1 MSKAVS
7 DNQKLFVAHGS
18 AIIKSIFILLI
29 ISCILIGPLRNI
41 SLNGASLTRVD
52 QTSIQYLDQTLKRA
66 TIAYG
71 LCRATNALV
80 SVLQEIDVGFEVIGT
95 ITLSPFEW
103 LDPLND
109 LVERFSWVL
118 LAAMASIGIQ
128 EFFMRL
134 LPNSII
140 NYILLP
146 GLFLWLS
153 GLWANK
159 YLPVNLL
166 SLGKHLVLLAVIMR
180 FIIPAEVAINN
191 WIYDFHLEKKYTQS
205 VDNIKTRVKEIKDRA
220 PVDEI
225 SLEDSKVEQRRTEGD
240 TMQFDMP
247 PAVANSKEEKN
258 QSEDDPITY
267 DMPPN
272 PSDSIK
278 EPKSDTNGFFNKT
291 KDRWSKSLA
300 NTKKTLDLVG
310 NLGTNLKDFQP
321 WLKDQIP
328 FLFENFISLI
338 MVFIINTIFLP
349 IFILWLIIYLIRLIT
364 HSQFGHKVEKQ
375 FKINIF
381 QKKQQPLN

>member
-1 MSKAVS
+1 MNNVIP
-7 DNQKLFVAHGS
+7 DNQKLFIAHR
-18 AIIKSIFILLI
+18 AATIKSLLIILI
-29 ISCILIGPLRNI
+29 ISCILIGPIRNI
-41 SLNGASLTRVD
+41 SFNGTSLTRID

-80 SVLQEIDVGFEVIGT
+80 SVLQEIEIGFEVFGT

-118 LAAMASIGIQ
+118 LVAMASIGIQ
-128 EFFMRL
+128 EFFIRL
-134 LPNSII
+134 LPDSLI
-140 NYILLP
+140 NFILLP
-146 GLFLWLS
+146 GLFLWLT

-166 SLGKHLVLLAVIMR
+166 FLGKHLVLLAVILR

-191 WIYDFHLEKKYTQS
+191 WIYDVHLEKKYNQS
-205 VDNIKTRVKEIKDRA
+205 VDNIKTSVKEIKERT
-220 PVDEI
+220 PVEEI
-225 SLEDSKVEQRRTEGD
+225 SFEDSKKEQ
-240 TMQFDMP
+240 
-247 PAVANSKEEKN
+247 N
-258 QSEDDPITY
+258 QNEDDPIKY

-272 PSDSIK
+272 PADSIK
-278 EPKSDTNGFFNKT
+278 EQESDPNGFFNRT

-310 NLGTNLKDFQP
+310 NLGSNLKDFQP
-321 WLKDQIP
+321 WLKAQIP
-328 FLFENFISLI
+328 FLFKNFISLI

-349 IFILWLIIYLIRLIT
+349 IFILWLIVYLIRLIT
-364 HSQFGHKVEKQ
+364 NSKFGHKVEKQ
-375 FKINIF
+375 FKLKIL
-381 QKKQQPLN
+381 QKKS